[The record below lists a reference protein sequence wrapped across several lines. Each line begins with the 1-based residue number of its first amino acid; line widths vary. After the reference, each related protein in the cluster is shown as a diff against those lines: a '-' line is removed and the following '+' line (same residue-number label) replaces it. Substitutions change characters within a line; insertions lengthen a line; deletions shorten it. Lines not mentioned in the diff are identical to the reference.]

1 MNSHLMHCQCHLHTL
16 QKMIVEIT
24 INWLPQFRKSI
35 VFETELTKKMFILTI
50 IFYSACT
57 RLCNKLAFIS
67 LQFWR
72 KINKILIIVSHLSAI
87 SSAVWHKTNNELL
100 KCT

>member
-1 MNSHLMHCQCHLHTL
+1 MNMTTL

-50 IFYSACT
+50 IFYSESFQASIEYVSVHM
-57 RLCNKLAFIS
+57 CNATF
-67 LQFWR
+67 
-72 KINKILIIVSHLSAI
+72 
-87 SSAVWHKTNNELL
+87 
-100 KCT
+100 C